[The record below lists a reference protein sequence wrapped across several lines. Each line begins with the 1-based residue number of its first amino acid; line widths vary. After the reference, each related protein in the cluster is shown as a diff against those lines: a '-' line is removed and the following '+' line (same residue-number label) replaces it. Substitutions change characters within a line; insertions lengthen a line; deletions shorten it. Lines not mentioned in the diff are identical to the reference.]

1 MLMVWHQILPFVIFG
16 VTFITSILSG
26 MAGGGGGF
34 VITPFYIAIG
44 LTPQQSVAT
53 GKLGALGLDAGAI
66 AAFRGKIK
74 AHKRFTLYLMAT
86 AAVVGA
92 ASSYFIRHIR
102 NENLQ
107 LVMGAMNLVMV
118 PFVFIRHHKLKSR
131 RGHLVLRVLSVLAI
145 VAVLLLQG
153 IFSSGIGSLVNV
165 FLILFFGFSALESA
179 LMKRQVSIALDVVVL
194 AGLLGAG
201 LINYKYGLIGMAGG
215 LGGGFI
221 GSRFALH
228 EGERFARYAL
238 VVFMVASGVYLLATA
253 G

>member
-1 MLMVWHQILPFVIFG
+1 MTWHEWLPYVVFA
-16 VTFITSILSG
+16 VTFTASILSG

-34 VITPFYIAIG
+34 IITPFYIAIG
-44 LTPQQSVAT
+44 LTPQQSIAT

-74 AHKRFTLYLMAT
+74 QYRNFTFFLMLIAIG
-86 AAVVGA
+86 VGFL
-92 ASSYFIRHIR
+92 SSYFIRNIK

-107 LVMGAMNLVMV
+107 LVMGTMNLAMI
-118 PFVFIRHHKLKSR
+118 PLLFIRHHHLRSR
-131 RGHLVLRVLSVLAI
+131 RKHYVLRLMSVLAI
-145 VAVLLLQG
+145 MAILLLQG
-153 IFSSGIGSLVNV
+153 TFSSGIGSLVNV
-165 FLILFFGFSALESA
+165 FLILFFGFSALEAS
-179 LMKRQVSIALDVVVL
+179 LIKRQTSIALDVVVL

-215 LGGGFI
+215 ATGGFI

-238 VVFMVASGVYLLATA
+238 MVFMLVSGIWLVVSA
-253 G
+253 

>member
-1 MLMVWHQILPFVIFG
+1 MTWHDWLPYVVFA
-16 VTFITSILSG
+16 VTFVASILSG

-34 VITPFYIAIG
+34 IITPFYVAIG
-44 LTPQQSVAT
+44 LTPQQSIAT

-74 AHKRFTLYLMAT
+74 QYRNFTFFLMLLAIC
-86 AAVVGA
+86 VGFL
-92 ASSYFIRHIR
+92 SSYFIRNIK

-107 LVMGAMNLVMV
+107 LVMGVMNLAMI
-118 PFVFIRHHKLKSR
+118 PLLFIRHHRLKSR
-131 RGHLVLRVLSVLAI
+131 RKHYVLRSLSVLAI
-145 VAVLLLQG
+145 VAILLLQG
-153 IFSSGIGSLVNV
+153 TFSSGIGSLVNV
-165 FLILFFGFSALESA
+165 FLILFFGFSVLEAS
-179 LMKRQVSIALDVVVL
+179 LIKRQTSIALDVVVL

-215 LGGGFI
+215 GTGGYI

-238 VVFMVASGVYLLATA
+238 MVFMLVSGVWLIASS
-253 G
+253 

>member
-1 MLMVWHQILPFVIFG
+1 MTWHDLLPFVIFA
-16 VTFITSILSG
+16 VTFGASILSG

-34 VITPFYIAIG
+34 IITPFYILIG
-44 LTPQQSVAT
+44 LTPQQSIAT

-74 AHKRFTLYLMAT
+74 KYKRFTLYLMLT
-86 AAVVGA
+86 AVVVGLI
-92 ASSYFIRHIR
+92 SSYFIRNIK

-107 LVMGAMNLVMV
+107 LVMGIMNLVMV
-118 PFVFIRHHKLKSR
+118 PFLFIKHHKLKSR
-131 RGHLVLRVLSVLAI
+131 RGHFILRVLSVLAI

-153 IFSSGIGSLVNV
+153 VFSSGIGSLVNV
-165 FLILFFGFSALESA
+165 FLILFFGFSVLEAS
-179 LMKRQVSIALDVVVL
+179 LIKRKASIALDVVVL

-215 LGGGFI
+215 LSGGFI

-228 EGERFARYAL
+228 EGENFARYAL
-238 VVFMVASGVYLLATA
+238 VVLMVVSGIWLIASA
-253 G
+253 